1 MNDTYKQISKT
12 SATIIS
18 LVDMKLYLRVDH
30 TTEDDLITALIS
42 AAVKT
47 AEKEMNRDLLTA
59 TYENRRDSIEQ
70 DLTLRRGPYYSFTKI
85 EYLVDSVYTLL
96 ASTEYDLA
104 EGGIFGKIYAIDL
117 SVADYDVHP
126 EAIKITF
133 VAGYGATAASIPD
146 DILTAI
152 KAHVAYMYENRGDCT
167 ESSAYY
173 VSDILS
179 LSLPLTCQLVYKNNK
194 IVNLGCHY

>member
-47 AEKEMNRDLLTA
+47 AEINMNLDLLTT
-59 TYENRRDSIEQ
+59 TYENCRDSIEQ
-70 DLTLRRGPYYSFTKI
+70 DLTLRKGPYSSLTKI
-85 EYLVDSVYTLL
+85 EYMVDAVYTLL
-96 ASTEYDLA
+96 AATEYDLA
-104 EGGIFGKIYAIDL
+104 TGGIFLKIYGIDL
-117 SVADYDVHP
+117 SDSDYDIHP

-133 VAGYGATAASIPD
+133 VAGFGATAASIPD
-146 DILTAI
+146 DILAAI

-167 ESSAYY
+167 ESSAY
-173 VSDILS
+173 VDDLLS
-179 LSLPLTCQLVYKNNK
+179 LALPLTCQLVYKNNK